1 MEREFNRQ
9 KYQEWRDNLIK
20 ISDFKLKYSNLFT
33 LASIENWVIKYL
45 DSDNS
50 EHLVGIIIQ
59 DNISLFMDESIETL
73 QIYDDDACVELYNT
87 KNIINMII
95 WRK

>member
-20 ISDFKLKYSNLFT
+20 ISDFKLKYPNLFT